1 MLGVP
6 QIQPREDR
14 GDILNSSRQN
24 KSNFTEQDSLL
35 TGREDRYPLLNNQS
49 LSPLGWSRKQIRGIE
64 RMCAVV
70 KVVRHDRHE
79 GSWMYFR

>member
-14 GDILNSSRQN
+14 GDILNSSRHN
-24 KSNFTEQDSLL
+24 KSNFAEQDSLL
-35 TGREDRYPLLNNQS
+35 TGREDRYPLLNNQF

-79 GSWMYFR
+79 GSWIHFR